1 MVEALSRISL
11 DEDITGAT
19 SSTRERALSAR
30 DAAFPKTNG
39 KLHELT
45 FTQDAQEQMRTKPTM
60 AGCLLRSTKAKGT
73 EKPYF
78 VEVHGGFLYWT
89 KCKPDGESRS
99 GHTRVVVLSGA
110 DVAGDPEGVRIT
122 FPVPD
127 GSRRSS
133 LGAATNMATDMIA
146 VTGATKSSQAPSTV
160 YLRVCDRV
168 ADKKELAK
176 KWAEALTAGA
186 QKQQP
191 LGNRYDGEDVS
202 AKNPLTKALAARGLS
217 FAKAS

>member
-1 MVEALSRISL
+1 M
-11 DEDITGAT
+11 
-19 SSTRERALSAR
+19 RA
-30 DAAFPKTNG
+30 
-39 KLHELT
+39 
-45 FTQDAQEQMRTKPTM
+45 
-60 AGCLLRSTKAKGT
+60 
-73 EKPYF
+73 
-78 VEVHGGFLYWT
+78 YWT

-122 FPVPD
+122 FPVQD
-127 GSRRSS
+127 GTRRGSS